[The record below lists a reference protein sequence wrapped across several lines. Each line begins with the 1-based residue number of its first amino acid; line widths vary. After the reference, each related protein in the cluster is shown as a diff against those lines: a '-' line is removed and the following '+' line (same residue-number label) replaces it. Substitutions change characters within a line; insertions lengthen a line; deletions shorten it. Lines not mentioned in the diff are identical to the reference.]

1 MVFLPSLAD
10 SSSGF
15 WVSDS
20 PVWDAASAAAFSAA
34 SLHSLSLFRSHFRQ
48 FYRTEHHGLIR
59 EIHQSAQR
67 MRENNKAV
75 AGSDKAGLLFLTS

>member
-1 MVFLPSLAD
+1 MSE
-10 SSSGF
+10 
-15 WVSDS
+15 
-20 PVWDAASAAAFSAA
+20 
-34 SLHSLSLFRSHFRQ
+34 SLFRSHFRQ